1 MPRLSRSLG
10 NRRARRRGRASPRA
24 LAPRQRLMWL
34 VIAGALALIALVV
47 GVVAIAMSMVW
58 RAVG

>member
-1 MPRLSRSLG
+1 
-10 NRRARRRGRASPRA
+10 
-24 LAPRQRLMWL
+24 MWL